1 VRSGT
6 AALYYRRDGTSGDTF
21 KVDGFVGRS
30 LFDLYSNF
38 TFLLNEPS
46 AGDAIQQHD
55 SRLQE
60 GANLQYL
67 RPHRLGFVQGLF
79 TGGGKFHDNQINVGL
94 YPRKGSEPTGVT
106 TRANA
111 RVSNGAGYVQESL
124 TFFHGKLLA
133 GGGLQ
138 FDEFRFDV
146 KDRVDPALSGLES
159 GGRWQP
165 KGSLAFT
172 PTQHSPHLLR
182 QLRTRHFDRRRARG
196 GAASRTRADR
206 HYGFLSTGNIVS
218 PRPFFNLRQPVLD
231 RSLERAGL
239 HPRRRHV
246 RVQGSEPRLRF

>member
-1 VRSGT
+1 MIPAS
-6 AALYYRRDGTSGDTF
+6 
-21 KVDGFVGRS
+21 
-30 LFDLYSNF
+30 
-38 TFLLNEPS
+38 
-46 AGDAIQQHD
+46 
-55 SRLQE
+55 QE

-67 RPHRLGFVQGLF
+67 RPQRLGFVQGLF
-79 TGGGKFHDNQINVGL
+79 IGGGNFHDNQINVGL
-94 YPRKGSEPTGVT
+94 YPRNGREPTGVT

-172 PTQHSPHLLR
+172 PTQRVPLTFYANYGRGISTVDARAAVQHPDHAR
-182 QLRTRHFDRRRARG
+182 IATTDFYQLGISYRHGRFSNQRR
-196 GAASRTRADR
+196 S
-206 HYGFLSTGNIVS
+206 
-218 PRPFFNLRQPVLD
+218 VLD
-231 RSLERAGL
+231 RSLERAGSTSPTTARSSSKVRAAPTVSK
-239 HPRRRHV
+239 PRQPSRSRI
-246 RVQGSEPRLRF
+246 G